1 MADEKFVI
9 PKEYKYYQKSIF
21 PNVSMYGGGRP
32 DKYKIGATISGNDW
46 TANVN
51 TKYSKRNGLGL
62 GDVSLLKKIAENQSI
77 EAKYQPHTNY
87 DKLRHTDENIFR
99 LNYNYKF

>member
-9 PKEYKYYQKSIF
+9 PREYKYYQKSVL
-21 PNVSMYGGGRP
+21 PKVRMYGGGRP
-32 DKYKIGATISGNDW
+32 DRYRVGATIYGDDW
-46 TANVN
+46 RANVN
-51 TKYSKRNGLGL
+51 AKYNRNGLGL

-77 EAKYQPHTNY
+77 EAKYQPHRNY
-87 DKLRHTDENIFR
+87 DQLRHTDENIFR